1 MFNKNVYNVQKR
13 KPMSQI
19 ISKQNRGSTSY
30 DLKNTLSKF
39 SIHVNIFFE
48 KVNTTVMYTEI
59 GCPFMK
65 SAPFLQVDPFTSQT
79 SH

>member
-1 MFNKNVYNVQKR
+1 MFTMYKKENQRHKLFQ
-13 KPMSQI
+13 
-19 ISKQNRGSTSY
+19 SKIEALQVMTWKTHFQNSA
-30 DLKNTLSKF
+30 F
-39 SIHVNIFFE
+39 MVNIFFE

-65 SAPFLQVDPFTSQT
+65 SAPFLRVDPFTSQT